1 VQIAQRLCTCRRL
14 AWQPM
19 GLIIWLSNRKNRES
33 EMNETSFLR
42 GKGLL
47 GSRKVCSPA
56 LLGLGL
62 VIVLAGCGSSGSGG
76 GNGGAGGGGEEQ
88 GGTLTIFA
96 ASSLTDA
103 FGQLGKTFEQQNSG
117 TTVKTS
123 FGASSDLLAQIQQGA
138 PADVFASA
146 AEEEMNT
153 AVKDD
158 LVAGKPVVFVKNRE
172 IIMVPK
178 DNPANIMSL
187 EDLSKP
193 NIKLVL
199 AAKDVPAA
207 DYAVEILGKANKVYG
222 PNFKENVL
230 SNVVSREADVRAAV
244 NRVVVGDADATFG
257 YASDYTPD
265 IRDKVKIITIPPD
278 LNIIAT
284 YPIATLKDAKEPS
297 LAKKWVDLVMSS
309 EGQEVLKKWG
319 FEPAAG

>member
-1 VQIAQRLCTCRRL
+1 ME
-14 AWQPM
+14 P
-19 GLIIWLSNRKNRES
+19 
-33 EMNETSFLR
+33 
-42 GKGLL
+42 
-47 GSRKVCSPA
+47 RKVWSPA
-56 LLGLGL
+56 LLVL
-62 VIVLAGCGSSGSGG
+62 VVIILTECGGSGSGG

-88 GGTLTIFA
+88 GGTLTILA

-103 FGQLGKTFEQQNSG
+103 FGQLGKTFEQQNPG

-123 FGASSDLLAQIQQGA
+123 LGASSDLLAQIQQGA

-178 DNPANIMSL
+178 DNPANIKSL

-222 PNFKENVL
+222 SNFKKDVL

-265 IRDKVKIITIPPD
+265 IRDKVKVIPIPPT

-284 YPIATLKDAKEPS
+284 YPIATLEDAKEPS